1 MSFENAEP
9 PMAPATIAWGRRH
22 KPLHRRVAHDLRVLG
37 PLVAIVVQALVVA
50 AAILA
55 IEGLFG
61 SPDRGEGA
69 YWPTTSISSTSN
81 VSAAPPGMPP
91 GDPRSP

>member
-1 MSFENAEP
+1 MSFEHAAGALP
-9 PMAPATIAWGRRH
+9 LAIRRRRA
-22 KPLHRRVAHDLRVLG
+22 KPLARRLARDLRVLA
-37 PLVAIVVQALVVA
+37 PMIAVLVQAIAAIGAIVLVERLVPPPPHA
-50 AAILA
+50 AD
-55 IEGLFG
+55 G
-61 SPDRGEGA
+61 

>member
-1 MSFENAEP
+1 MSFENAE
-9 PMAPATIAWGRRH
+9 PMAPATIAWRRRH
-22 KPLHRRVAHDLRVLG
+22 KPLRRRLAHDLRVLA
-37 PLVAIVVQALVVA
+37 PLVAIVVQAIVVA
-50 AAILA
+50 GTILA
-55 IEGLFG
+55 IERLLGT
-61 SPDRGEGA
+61 PDRGAGA